1 MPGLIDDDGTNGL
14 CYVPGSGLI
23 WLTPGIGGPDGLII
37 SGTTVDQLM
46 VMETGD
52 RMITEDSNYMIV
64 G

>member
-1 MPGLIDDDGTNGL
+1 MPGLIDDDGTHGL

-37 SGTTVDQLM
+37 IGTTVDQFM
-46 VMETGD
+46 TSETGD
-52 RMITEDSNYMIV
+52 RMITENLNVMIL